1 MDRAEVW
8 QIVFAKKS
16 FYIKKKSYLYTQK
29 KMKSKRWILKEGYDK
44 ELVRKLS
51 EEIGVDEIIATLLVE
66 RGISTFEE
74 ARCFF
79 RPSLDQLHD
88 PFMMKDMD
96 HAIARIN
103 EAVRRRERILIYG
116 DYDVDGTSAVALV
129 YSYLQSFNRNI
140 DFYIPDRD
148 SEGYGISYKGIDYAR
163 ETGVKLIIALDCG
176 IKAMEQV
183 AYAKE
188 LGIDFIIGDHHLPDG
203 DNIPAAVAVL
213 DPKRSDCPYP
223 YKELS
228 GCGIGFKIVEAHQE
242 QRLGVRLC
250 DDVEHLDE
258 VHREKRERLKL
269 TLLKYLDLVAV
280 SIASDI
286 VPIMGENRVL
296 AAYGLKVINT
306 RPRPGIEAILTYGH
320 IERRSEEEI
329 RNHPEDKSYFR
340 KELNISDLVFLV
352 GPRINAAGRIRSAFD
367 SVRLL
372 LSDNPAQAGML
383 AEEINQYN
391 TERKDLDSA
400 ATEEAKRRIESS
412 PAMKGKKSI
421 VLFDKEW
428 HKGVVGIVASRLVE
442 AYYKPTIIF
451 TQSADNLITGSARS
465 IKEFDVHTALEQC
478 ADLLEHFGGHRCA
491 AGVSVRPENF
501 EAFKVRFEQVVEQ
514 SLTAASMVPEIEIDA
529 ELDFGRHIT
538 PKFLRILK
546 QFSPFGPENNMP
558 VFVSHD
564 LVDTG
569 YARIVGT
576 NHLKFSATS
585 ITSRSGFYPA
595 IGFGLGEYF
604 NRVKRGDPFTI
615 CYTLEENYWNG
626 RTEIQL
632 NVKDMQ
638 FDD

>member
-1 MDRAEVW
+1 
-8 QIVFAKKS
+8 
-16 FYIKKKSYLYTQK
+16 
-29 KMKSKRWILKEGYDK
+29 MKEKRWILRKDY
-44 ELVRKLS
+44 ELETVDRLA
-51 EEIGVDEIIATLLVE
+51 EALGVDKIIATLLVE
-66 RGISTFEE
+66 RGVTTFEE

-88 PFMMKDMD
+88 PFRMKDMD
-96 HAIARIN
+96 RAIARIN
-103 EAVRRRERILIYG
+103 EAVRRHERIMVYG

-129 YSYLQSFNRNI
+129 YSYLQSFYHNI

-148 SEGYGISYKGIDYAR
+148 SEGYGISFQGIDYAR
-163 ETGVKLIIALDCG
+163 DTGVKLVIALDCG
-176 IKAMEQV
+176 IKAVEQV
-183 AYAKE
+183 AYAST
-188 LGIDFIIGDHHLPDG
+188 LGIDFIIGDHHLPG
-203 DNIPAAVAVL
+203 DTIPEAVAVL
-213 DPKRSDCPYP
+213 DPKREDCPYP

-242 QRLGVRLC
+242 QRMGVRLC
-250 DDVEHLDE
+250 DNP
-258 VHREKRERLKL
+258 ERLDPSRREMRDRL
-269 TLLKYLDLVAV
+269 QLRLLKFLDLVAV

-296 AAYGLKVINT
+296 AAFGLKVINT

-320 IERRSEEEI
+320 IAKRSESEVAG
-329 RNHPEDKSYFR
+329 HPEEKTYFC

-372 LSDNPAQAGML
+372 LSEDPRQAGLL
-383 AEEINQYN
+383 AEEINNYN

-400 ATEEAKRRIESS
+400 ATEEAKRRIESDERLRS
-412 PAMKGKKSI
+412 KKSI
-421 VLFDKEW
+421 VLFDENW

-451 TQSADNLITGSARS
+451 TRSTDDLITGSARS

-478 ADLLEHFGGHRCA
+478 SDLLEHFGGHRCA
-491 AGVSVRPENF
+491 AGVSLKPENF
-501 EAFKVRFEQVVEQ
+501 EAFKLRFEQVVEQ
-514 SLTAASMVPEIEIDA
+514 SLQVDSMVPEIEIDA
-529 ELDFGRHIT
+529 QIDFGQHIT

-558 VFVSHD
+558 VFMSRN

-569 YARIVGT
+569 FPRIVGT
-576 NHLKFSATS
+576 NHLKFNAISLE
-585 ITSRSGFYPA
+585 SRSRSYPA
-595 IGFGLGEYF
+595 IGFQLGGSF
-604 NRVKRGDPFTI
+604 PRVKAGESFAL

-626 RTEIQL
+626 KTEIQL
-632 NVKDMQ
+632 NVKDLK
-638 FDD
+638 FEDDQAMPGDINF